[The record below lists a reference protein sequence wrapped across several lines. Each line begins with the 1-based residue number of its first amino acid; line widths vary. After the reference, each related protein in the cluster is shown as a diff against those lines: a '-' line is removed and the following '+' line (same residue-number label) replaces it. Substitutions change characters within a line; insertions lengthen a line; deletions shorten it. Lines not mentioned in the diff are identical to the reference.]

1 MIYTSFQSW
10 QVNPI
15 STTIE
20 TKSMSEI
27 KFPRVIVCP
36 PRDTYTNLNVDLMK
50 AEKITLNEDARNAL
64 LYDFIDVLQQFFFNK
79 IMSEIKK
86 TPTFCTDVGGK
97 ISCLICELKCFL
109 AFFFFF
115 IRRE

>member
-79 IMSEIKK
+79 IMTEIKK
-86 TPTFCTDVGGK
+86 LQEMNRLFNWYNGF
-97 ISCLICELKCFL
+97 SEICFPGTSDE
-109 AFFFFF
+109 
-115 IRRE
+115 